1 MFLGPGNPAGP
12 FYADVGEIIEVDRP
26 MSEVRAAF
34 GQIDVLLNNAG
45 GLVRHSPIVDASDDD
60 IDSVFASTPA
70 WLVQQR
76 LMAVFALTNRYDFH
90 GCFFPTS
97 QAFV

>member
-1 MFLGPGNPAGP
+1 MICKAGKPAGP
-12 FYADVGEIIEVDRP
+12 FHAGAGEIIEVDRP

-34 GQIDVLLNNAG
+34 GQIDVLINNAG
-45 GLVRHSPIVDASDDD
+45 GLVRHSPFVDASDDD
-60 IDSVFASTPA
+60 IDAVFASTPA

-97 QAFV
+97 QASV